1 MRTAVRVAAVACLL
15 LASAAPARGD
25 DAALARR
32 IQQAVQAHDAG
43 QLSEAKVQ
51 IDARDGAVL
60 LRGSVRFLRQ
70 KLLYEQVAWQTPGVR
85 EVESE
90 LRVVPLL
97 PVPDADIERQ
107 IIALAKLNRFQG
119 AEVRAQVRDGAVTVH
134 GTFHDPADVF
144 FLRHRLAHIEG
155 VRSLAIE
162 ASFAV

>member
-1 MRTAVRVAAVACLL
+1 ML
-15 LASAAPARGD
+15 LASASHARGD
-25 DAALARR
+25 DAALARQ
-32 IQQAVQAHDAG
+32 IQQAVEAHDAAR
-43 QLSEAKVQ
+43 LSEMKVQ

-85 EVESE
+85 EVENE
-90 LRVVPLL
+90 LRVAPLL

-107 IIALAKLNRFQG
+107 VIELAKLNRFQG

-144 FLRHRLAHIEG
+144 FLRRRLADIEG
-155 VRSLAIE
+155 VRSVAIE